1 MFQTPQPNQVGFSY
15 DVPTNG
21 VLPLLQTNNRFI
33 PGVAAP
39 HDGGGHALVDIRN
52 PNSIKYAIG
61 HTNLLNG
68 TFSSGDMR
76 RTANTTAIAAHAAW
90 HFLQSWMVNFPQ
102 SVLSVFEGAFQ
113 LLTPVFRYYPK
124 DAALNFVA
132 ESYGGHYGPEFSAF
146 IEKQND
152 RIAAGNLPPG
162 TKELHLSS
170 LGISTIHVLLNGHAA
185 NIFAFE

>member
-1 MFQTPQPNQVGFSY
+1 MGFSY

-21 VLPLLQTNNRFI
+21 VLPLLQTNNHFI

-39 HDGGGHALVDIRN
+39 HDGGGHVLVDIRN
-52 PNSIKYAIG
+52 SNSIKYAIG

-102 SVLSVFEGAFQ
+102 SVLSVFA
-113 LLTPVFRYYPK
+113 RC
-124 DAALNFVA
+124 
-132 ESYGGHYGPEFSAF
+132 
-146 IEKQND
+146 
-152 RIAAGNLPPG
+152 
-162 TKELHLSS
+162 
-170 LGISTIHVLLNGHAA
+170 ISTANTRLQVLPERCCAQYCGRILWWTLWP
-185 NIFAFE
+185 